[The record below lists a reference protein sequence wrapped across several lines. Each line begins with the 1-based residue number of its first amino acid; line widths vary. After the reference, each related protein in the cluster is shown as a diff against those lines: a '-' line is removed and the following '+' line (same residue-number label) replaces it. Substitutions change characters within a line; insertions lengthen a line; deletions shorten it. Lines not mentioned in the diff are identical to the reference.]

1 MSSWTISW
9 PVRKGE
15 EAKMIN
21 LLLYALRA
29 SMASHHGRCFRG
41 RKEWRMFGGIPSL
54 AMWWD
59 KKSRAEMMAMFHF
72 FFCKTF
78 FVGEDGCCGW
88 VSFFAFSIPQVG
100 MACMDNLNYDQYI
113 DHLSQVNIR
122 ISTKRNIS
130 AFHVT
135 ILRGS
140 WRRTTWWC
148 GAPGT
153 SSTPRCPTT
162 HTHVHSYSYF
172 NIILGN
178 NNLLSKP
185 PSPALAPRPG
195 RRHGRAKK
203 PKVSSSLISK
213 TPNGGPEEIT
223 FDNVQVFEWHP
234 TDPAVLV
241 AGLANGQ
248 LVDITFHIH
257 R

>member
-1 MSSWTISW
+1 MFSRKKRVKD
-9 PVRKGE
+9 VRWHPKLGHVVRQE
-15 EAKMIN
+15 V
-21 LLLYALRA
+21 
-29 SMASHHGRCFRG
+29 
-41 RKEWRMFGGIPSL
+41 
-54 AMWWD
+54 
-59 KKSRAEMMAMFHF
+59 KSRDDGYVSL

-78 FVGEDGCCGW
+78 YVGEDGCCGW